1 MPNFEPIQ
9 AFIAVLVIAGLVWKN
24 QFQGETIP
32 FNKILLN
39 VLTKEDYDSVL
50 DFLSFLARA

>member
-9 AFIAVLVIAGLVWKN
+9 AFIAVLVIAGLVWTN
-24 QFQGETIP
+24 QFRDETIP

-50 DFLSFLARA
+50 DYLSFFG